1 MEFTINV
8 HVAGLDKLAEAID
21 KLAGQREE
29 NAVAPIVAAP
39 AEKAAAPVTVPL
51 SAPVPVAAAPTPTA
65 TSAPAAETTP
75 APVAPA
81 ATPTY
86 TVDELATAAAPL
98 MDNPAGVQTLCN
110 LLAQFGV
117 QSLQMLPQD
126 KYGAFA
132 TELRG
137 LGANI

>member
-1 MEFTINV
+1 MDFTINV
-8 HVAGLDKLAEAID
+8 HVAGLDKLAEAIE

-29 NAVAPIVAAP
+29 NAVAPIAP
-39 AEKAAAPVTVPL
+39 TEKTAVPVS
-51 SAPVPVAAAPTPTA
+51 SAPVSAPAPTA
-65 TSAPAAETTP
+65 TAPVSTATPTPAMETTP

-81 ATPTY
+81 ASTY
-86 TVDELATAAAPL
+86 TVDELARAAAPL
-98 MDNPAGVQTLCN
+98 MDNATGMQTLCN

-117 QSLQMLPQD
+117 QSLQQLPQD

-137 LGANI
+137 LGADI